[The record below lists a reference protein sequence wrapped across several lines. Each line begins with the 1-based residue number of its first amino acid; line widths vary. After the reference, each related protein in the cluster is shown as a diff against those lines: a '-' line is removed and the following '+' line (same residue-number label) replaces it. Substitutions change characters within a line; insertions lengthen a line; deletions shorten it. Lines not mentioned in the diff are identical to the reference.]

1 MNGAGS
7 NKPPPS
13 THPPGPSSR
22 DPPPSMTDPPR
33 RRVMSRIPPFEGYHM
48 RPSGTMPATDFNR
61 RLYLRLDPQRI
72 HDPGRL
78 TPDDWIYQINA
89 GRDPA
94 SLRPGSAG
102 YPPRRPPV
110 GAYSDP
116 DLPRR
121 RDKSYHYHC
130 PSPPPS
136 PPRAP
141 PPPPPPSRSAE
152 DEQRNTSDRDGGRNA
167 NGQKDSTSTPG
178 SGNTKYNGNGTAG
191 PNGTANGN
199 TPRGGRRRPPIP
211 AILRVLTAL
220 LLDALSTWAILCL
233 VFKLLCGLVV
243 GILGGGFWTR
253 SEMVAVVWQAVGIAW
268 DLARNGRGGGVLF
281 GATGRAVGVG
291 VHWRDVWSVVWVGGW
306 VVAWVG

>member
-13 THPPGPSSR
+13 THPPGPSTQ

-48 RPSGTMPATDFNR
+48 RPDGTMPATDFNR

-78 TPDDWIYQINA
+78 TPDDWIYQVNA

-141 PPPPPPSRSAE
+141 PPPPPPPRSA
-152 DEQRNTSDRDGGRNA
+152 DEQSNTSD

-178 SGNTKYNGNGTAG
+178 SGNTKYNANGNTNTNDNGTAG
-191 PNGTANGN
+191 RNK
-199 TPRGGRRRPPIP
+199 RRPPI
-211 AILRVLTAL
+211 AVILRFLAAL
-220 LLDALSTWAILCL
+220 LLDAVSSFAIICVVLKL
-233 VFKLLCGLVV
+233 VCGLVV
-243 GILGGGFWTR
+243 GWLGGGWTGDDVV
-253 SEMVAVVWQAVGIAW
+253 VAGWQVVGIAY
-268 DLARNGRGGGVLF
+268 DYARNGRGGGVLF
-281 GATGRAVGVG
+281 GATGRMLATKATPASA
-291 VHWRDVWSVVWVGGW
+291 HT
-306 VVAWVG
+306 VAQTI